1 MRPSPLASALF
12 ATLVVAAPARSLAQP
27 ATRAGGAVPA
37 VRLLA
42 AGDILPAGNDWENE
56 DDEPD
61 QSYLNSVAPELPLQ
75 RFPGQ
80 PALLPDNDVIDAT
93 WRRLPA

>member
-1 MRPSPLASALF
+1 MDSFEWGIVLGALTFLA
-12 ATLVVAAPARSLAQP
+12 V
-27 ATRAGGAVPA
+27 AVPA

-61 QSYLNSVAPELPLQ
+61 QSYLDSVAPELPLQ

-93 WRRLPA
+93 WRRLPALLERRD